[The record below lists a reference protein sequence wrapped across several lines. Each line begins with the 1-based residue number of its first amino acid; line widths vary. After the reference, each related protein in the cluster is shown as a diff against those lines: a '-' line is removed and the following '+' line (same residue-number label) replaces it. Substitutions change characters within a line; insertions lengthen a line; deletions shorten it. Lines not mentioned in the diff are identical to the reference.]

1 PAWSVGGGGGGGGN
15 MHDAGGSMGYSDG
28 GGYNDGGGYRG
39 GGGGQDMFRGGAPRT
54 PREGEVGRDV
64 KDRRKRLDRESDMA
78 ALLEATRPALKDVLG
93 KVYSMSRDQVGC
105 RLLQQKLDE
114 CRDRPPEGDA
124 GGDPSEDDA
133 VSAIFMEALPNLS
146 MMMIDPFGNY
156 LFQKL
161 FVKVDDHQ
169 RLLAVEAVTDRMP
182 EAAVNLHGTRC
193 VQKVVELCRT
203 DAQAAVI
210 ARSLGPSVVKLSLD
224 PNGNHVVQRALQHM
238 PAPRNDFVLEA
249 ITGSLVQVA
258 VHRHGCCV
266 LQRCLDA
273 AGPNLRI
280 KLIDEVARNGLR
292 LMQDPF
298 GNYVVQYV
306 LKTCSREETY
316 MLCSAPLGHVASLS
330 TQKFSSNVMEACL
343 ERALPEV
350 QSKFVEEL
358 SQQGRI
364 RELILDQYANY
375 VVQRA
380 LTVAN
385 NEEGLKLVNAIRPHL
400 HSMQSTSS
408 GRRIAAKII
417 KRYPTVDLGEEILML
432 MSRG

>member
-1 PAWSVGGGGGGGGN
+1 
-15 MHDAGGSMGYSDG
+15 
-28 GGYNDGGGYRG
+28 
-39 GGGGQDMFRGGAPRT
+39 
-54 PREGEVGRDV
+54 
-64 KDRRKRLDRESDMA
+64 
-78 ALLEATRPALKDVLG
+78 
-93 KVYSMSRDQVGC
+93 VGC

-114 CRDRPPEGDA
+114 CPDRPPEGDV
-124 GGDPSEDDA
+124 GGNPNEEDP
-133 VSAIFMEALPNLS
+133 VSAIFEEALQDLPQ
-146 MMMIDPFGNY
+146 MMVDPFGNY

-161 FVKVDDHQ
+161 FVKIDDHQ
-169 RLLAVEAVTDRMP
+169 RLLAVEAVTERMP

-249 ITGSLVQVA
+249 ITDSLVQVA

-273 AGPNLRI
+273 AGPDLRI
-280 KLIDEVARNGLR
+280 KLINEASHAFFAFFRDVARNGLK

-316 MLCSAPLGHVASLS
+316 HLCSAPLGHVASLS

-343 ERALPEV
+343 ERAMPEV
-350 QSKFVEEL
+350 QAKFVEEL
-358 SQQGRI
+358 AQQGRI

-380 LTVAN
+380 LTVAG
-385 NEEGLKLVNAIRPHL
+385 NEEGLKLVAAIRPHL
-400 HSMQSTSS
+400 HSMQASGRETNCSTKKYGTSS

>member
-1 PAWSVGGGGGGGGN
+1 
-15 MHDAGGSMGYSDG
+15 
-28 GGYNDGGGYRG
+28 
-39 GGGGQDMFRGGAPRT
+39 
-54 PREGEVGRDV
+54 
-64 KDRRKRLDRESDMA
+64 
-78 ALLEATRPALKDVLG
+78 
-93 KVYSMSRDQVGC
+93 
-105 RLLQQKLDE
+105 
-114 CRDRPPEGDA
+114 
-124 GGDPSEDDA
+124 
-133 VSAIFMEALPNLS
+133 
-146 MMMIDPFGNY
+146 
-156 LFQKL
+156 
-161 FVKVDDHQ
+161 
-169 RLLAVEAVTDRMP
+169 
-182 EAAVNLHGTRC
+182 
-193 VQKVVELCRT
+193 
-203 DAQAAVI
+203 
-210 ARSLGPSVVKLSLD
+210 
-224 PNGNHVVQRALQHM
+224 M

-249 ITGSLVQVA
+249 ITASLVQVA
-258 VHRHGCCV
+258 IHRHGCCV

-280 KLIDEVARNGLR
+280 KLIEEVARNGLR

-358 SQQGRI
+358 AQQGRI